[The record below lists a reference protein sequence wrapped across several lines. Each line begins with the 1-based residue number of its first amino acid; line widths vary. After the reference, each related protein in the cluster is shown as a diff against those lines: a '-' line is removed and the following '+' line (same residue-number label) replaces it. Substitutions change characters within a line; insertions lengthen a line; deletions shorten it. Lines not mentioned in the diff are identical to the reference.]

1 MVEVDRLP
9 ELPDSECQRYE
20 WEKDGLTW
28 VSYSIWHVPN
38 GMSSFRAVDLYTAEQ
53 VREVA
58 TEAIAAER
66 AEVVRL
72 RAEIEKLLL
81 SDKEQHDLFMGQAV
95 ERAARDLPEGYELTI
110 NLERGAGWVEWTNDQ
125 GNTMGIESDG
135 EPFHQ
140 QINSAIEFAIK
151 EAGNGDD

>member
-1 MVEVDRLP
+1 MTTPTSTKAEIDQTLP
-9 ELPDSECQRYE
+9 ELPEPHLKTFE
-20 WEKDGLTW
+20 VKPEEFGLPLELRSTT
-28 VSYSIWHVPN
+28 SY
-38 GMSSFRAVDLYTAEQ
+38 YTADQ

-58 TEAIAAER
+58 TEAMATER
-66 AEVVRL
+66 AEVERL
-72 RAEIEKLLL
+72 RAECERLLL
-81 SDKEQHDLFMGQAV
+81 SDKEQRALFVGQAV

-125 GNTMGIESDG
+125 GNTMGIEADG

-140 QINSAIEFAIK
+140 QINSAIESAIK